1 MKKYN
6 YISAAFFIAIGTYVL
21 AETSGY
27 DIEKGG
33 QGNPAIWPQCLAGMM
48 IFLSLILIL
57 QTIFSK
63 PQEDGG
69 EGAEDVVKIDWKSP
83 GMKKVYLALAMIA
96 GFIVIMNL
104 FGMLIGLLLLIPS
117 IMWLMNCRN
126 KVMLVVLPVALVAFV
141 YLFFVQLMTIT
152 LPGGIFF

>member
-1 MKKYN
+1 
-6 YISAAFFIAIGTYVL
+6 
-21 AETSGY
+21 
-27 DIEKGG
+27 
-33 QGNPAIWPQCLAGMM
+33 
-48 IFLSLILIL
+48 
-57 QTIFSK
+57 
-63 PQEDGG
+63 
-69 EGAEDVVKIDWKSP
+69 
-83 GMKKVYLALAMIA
+83 
-96 GFIVIMNL
+96 MNL